1 MEVISFLNTLY
12 NHLIPYQIE
21 IHDLSGNL
29 LAVFKDIIEPEFDEA
44 LNMAK
49 LLSFSVPAD
58 DDKLSYIT
66 AANEIWVR
74 DIRTNDIMVKT
85 RLARREDIRK

>member
-1 MEVISFLNTLY
+1 MNTLY
-12 NHLIPYQIE
+12 NHLILYQIE
-21 IHDLSGNL
+21 IHDSSGNL
-29 LAVFKDIIEPEFDEA
+29 LGVFKDIIEPELDEA

-49 LLSFSVPAD
+49 LLSFSVPAG

-74 DIRTNDIMVKT
+74 DTRTNDIMVKT
-85 RLARREDIRK
+85 RLVRREDIRK